1 MLLFIIIFFYNKNI
15 KIYLLINNFIFY
27 IIIFIYQA
35 NKIMAKSE
43 EQDIKVILVGEMGTG
58 KTSLINVLMGGK
70 FVEGAE
76 ITTSSASFVT
86 KQMKIDNK
94 LYSINLW
101 DTIGQEKFRY
111 LTKIFIKDSKI
122 VIFVYDITRLK
133 TFEELE
139 FWFQTIKDVLGE
151 NVVLGIVGNKQDL
164 FVKEE
169 VKEEKVK
176 KYAAEK
182 KVPFKL
188 TSAKNPLSFTTF
200 LEELLKTYITKY
212 GVVVHNNTG
221 GTKLEASISR
231 EQKKD
236 KGCC

>member
-1 MLLFIIIFFYNKNI
+1 
-15 KIYLLINNFIFY
+15 
-27 IIIFIYQA
+27 
-35 NKIMAKSE
+35 MAKSE

-70 FVEGAE
+70 FIEGAE

-101 DTIGQEKFRY
+101 DTIGQEKFRS